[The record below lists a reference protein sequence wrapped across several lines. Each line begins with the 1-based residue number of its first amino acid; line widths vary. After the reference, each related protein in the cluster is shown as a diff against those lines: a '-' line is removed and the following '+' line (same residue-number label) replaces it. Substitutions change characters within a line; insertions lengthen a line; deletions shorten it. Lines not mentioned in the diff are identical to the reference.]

1 MNVLANTLTTIEALV
16 TESLGGAALSPE
28 AEKKFVAIFNDI
40 KECSATSSET
50 PLFCFVIGLL
60 AYSFPA
66 KLVGFLEALGEEDAL
81 KKKYL
86 EKMKADTNAVA
97 LECLTQ
103 ASVVYDSAK
112 GFIDLV
118 NGILSDSDSE

>member
-1 MNVLANTLTTIEALV
+1 MNVLANTLTTIETLV

-28 AEKKFVAIFNDI
+28 AEKKFVTIFNDI
-40 KECSATSSET
+40 RECSVTSSET
-50 PLFCFVIGLL
+50 PLFSFIIGLL

-66 KLVGFLEALGEEDAL
+66 KLVEFLGTLGEEDVL

-118 NGILSDSDSE
+118 NGVLSDSDSE

>member
-28 AEKKFVAIFNDI
+28 AEEKFVTIFNDI
-40 KECSATSSET
+40 KECSVASSET
-50 PLFCFVIGLL
+50 PLFCFIIGLL

-66 KLVGFLEALGEEDAL
+66 KLVEFLETLDEADAL
-81 KKKYL
+81 KRKYL
-86 EKMKADTNAVA
+86 GKVKADTNAVA